1 MGAPMQ
7 PQGHLQVVVNLADYG
22 MNPQVALD
30 APRWRFISG
39 KTVLLEQTV
48 PRAVALTL
56 AESSGHEIQMSAEEE
71 CLGRVK
77 LSCAKEGFVAASEP
91 RADGLAL
98 AW

>member
-1 MGAPMQ
+1 
-7 PQGHLQVVVNLADYG
+7 
-22 MNPQVALD
+22 MNPQAALD

-56 AESSGHEIQMSAEEE
+56 AESSGHDIQMSAEGGMFGKGQII
-71 CLGRVK
+71 LRQGGV
-77 LSCAKEGFVAASEP
+77 FVAASET